1 MGNTVRPCGLP
12 EADPWELD
20 QEPPPQATSQ
30 TPLLLH
36 FDVNKTILLSD
47 SLIMKS
53 IEDGIREGI
62 SELFWG
68 VVHQN
73 EAGAEVWEW
82 TGTQPSVD
90 PPTSVS
96 CTEKLR
102 NYQQFCKAEVSDKD
116 ARKKATRSFSLVTN
130 PDSKSEMEKW
140 VRLALQK
147 MELPKEVV
155 STQEAQES
163 GLKGSTFV
171 MLPAFFHLVSA
182 LQEQGRKFAIVFRS
196 FGDDHEKIKTE
207 WNAFCELRHPVFSKL
222 VQGTGP
228 LDGSAAHPDR
238 RIHDIHTLYRDDRGP
253 MLILGTFTN
262 GPSSAKWDAWAR
274 SKPKPKEDTRKG
286 RDFVREEL
294 GSSTVDGVSEL
305 QTWLHQV
312 LKNGETAAIKDDWA
326 WWQFHGEQSMGG
338 KLLPLIG
345 GDDDTQQIFFDDNVE
360 IDDPRIVDCRYP
372 DGTAVPAEKALNRL
386 CIKVN
391 PVEALID
398 KFYFLRKLDKV
409 ERLLE
414 STREGLNSFNPFGRL
429 LRLNHGC
436 MDLLCCRS
444 QNGHRVTNLEDG
456 AVSSGRPPPSS
467 SSVVVDAAG
476 RSGERAVKPVD

>member
-1 MGNTVRPCGLP
+1 MGNTFPPCALP
-12 EADPWELD
+12 EADPWELE
-20 QEPPPQATSQ
+20 QEPPTKSSSQ

-68 VVHQN
+68 VVHPN
-73 EAGAEVWEW
+73 DTGAEVWEW

-90 PPTSVS
+90 PPTSVNS
-96 CTEKLR
+96 TEKLR

-116 ARKKATRSFSLVTN
+116 ERKKAMRSFSLVTSEN
-130 PDSKSEMEKW
+130 SKNEMEKW

-155 STQEAQES
+155 HTQEAQAS

-182 LQEQGRKFAIVFRS
+182 LQDQGRKFAIVFRS

-207 WNAFCELRHPVFSKL
+207 WNSFCELRHPVFSKL

-238 RIHDIHTLYRDDRGP
+238 RIHEIHTLYRDDRGP

-262 GPSSAKWDAWAR
+262 GPSSAKWDAWAK

-294 GSSTVDGVSEL
+294 GSSTVDGVPEL

-345 GDDDTQQIFFDDNVE
+345 GEDTQQIFFDDNVE

-409 ERLLE
+409 ERLIE
-414 STREGLNSFNPFGRL
+414 GTREGLDAFNPFGRL
-429 LRLNHGC
+429 LQSVP
-436 MDLLCCRS
+436 DLLCCRS
-444 QNGHRVTNLEDG
+444 PNAQRIPSGEDPFT
-456 AVSSGRPPPSS
+456 SGGPPP
-467 SSVVVDAAG
+467 SSVVVDAGEAG
-476 RSGERAVKPVD
+476 EKGVKPVD